1 MNPNTRTKRIEMLV
15 NAAEETILDTVRG
28 PVDRSS
34 FMRGLMYAAAAAR
47 THGMAAPPPRES
59 RHCRGLG
66 RPASRASV
74 SMSQRR
80 QV

>member
-15 NAAEETILDTVRG
+15 NAAEETILDIVRG

-34 FMRGLMYAAAAAR
+34 FMRGLMYAAASAR
-47 THGMAAPPPRES
+47 THGMAAPPARES

-66 RPASRASV
+66 RPARASRAV
-74 SMSQRR
+74 VTPR
-80 QV
+80 